1 MKENAP
7 KMNGPAIKPP
17 TAQLGEVT
25 EQEETMTASMSPPMF
40 ALTAASAESN
50 GAGTIGRKVVPF
62 SGYGGDLEFDEDV
75 TTTVLGRSVEGG
87 TKEDMIANVDQP
99 LGTNYF
105 RYQPEF
111 MVGKNKGGGNVL
123 DVADRTWTWP
133 LNNAWLQASLDRGD
147 RIRFISDPA
156 DPTTVYREG
165 NPKKGLTVTGQEL
178 GVLVNRGF
186 APVEGN
192 GLVTEGY
199 RPTNKSLWARW
210 RKIAR
215 EVKSTGLLTQVDK
228 VAYSQFLSQSQAP
241 ARGAKE
247 YKNPSGEIVAVQ
259 TNFFGGTPSTKQQ
272 AA

>member
-25 EQEETMTASMSPPMF
+25 EQEETMTASMSPPQF
-40 ALTAASAESN
+40 SLTADSAESADS
-50 GAGTIGRKVVPF
+50 GSQGRKIVPF
-62 SGYGGDLEFDEDV
+62 SGYGGDLEFDENV

-165 NPKKGLTVTGQEL
+165 DPEKGLTVTGQEL

-186 APVEGN
+186 APE
-192 GLVTEGY
+192 VTTGIVKEGY
-199 RPTNKSLWARW
+199 EPDNEELQSNWTR
-210 RKIAR
+210 IAE
-215 EVKSTGLLTQVDK
+215 EVSISGLLEKVDWL
-228 VAYSQFLSQSQAP
+228 AYAQFLNQSQAP
-241 ARGAKE
+241 ARAAKE

-259 TNFFGGTPSTKQQ
+259 TNFFGGTSSVQQ